1 MTLMAVLRAPPE
13 LLSEQGTLSLPSPQS
28 HHCITTTVTFSD
40 PVTHLPAPARSEGY
54 HSHLFPSATPSL
66 TTPQLTGRREPKPTM
81 VPGPCPECLLHCY
94 NFFFPLQALYSPVA
108 MCSVWRQGWAQG
120 WALPISSFSCKGI
133 KEQALGVIIL
143 PANGSTDPTPQCEC
157 YKGRKSR
164 RQWRGWFVL

>member
-1 MTLMAVLRAPPE
+1 MILMAVLRAPPE

-94 NFFFPLQALYSPVA
+94 NFFFSPPSTIQPSCHVLCVKAGLSPRMSPAHLLLLMQRHQRAGIRCYYS
-108 MCSVWRQGWAQG
+108 
-120 WALPISSFSCKGI
+120 SCKW
-133 KEQALGVIIL
+133 KHWSNTTMWMLQ
-143 PANGSTDPTPQCEC
+143 
-157 YKGRKSR
+157 R
-164 RQWRGWFVL
+164 